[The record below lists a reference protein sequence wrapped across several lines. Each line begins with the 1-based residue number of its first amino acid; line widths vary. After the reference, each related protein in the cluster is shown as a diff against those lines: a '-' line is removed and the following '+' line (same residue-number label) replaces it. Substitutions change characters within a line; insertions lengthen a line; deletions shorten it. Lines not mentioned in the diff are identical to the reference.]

1 MKFILKLNLKQQ
13 IILKE
18 LIDKI
23 LSKDIEWLDIKKIS
37 WKSNYFRCR
46 TGQIRIIFY
55 EENEKYYI
63 FDIDFR
69 WRIYKRLK

>member
-1 MKFILKLNLKQQ
+1 MKFLLKLNLKQQ

-23 LSKDIEWLDIKKIS
+23 LSWNIEWLDIKKIS
-37 WKSNYFRCR
+37 WKSNYYRCR
-46 TGQIRIIFY
+46 IWQIRIIFY
-55 EENEKYYI
+55 EEKWKYFI

-69 WRIYKRLK
+69 WRIYKSLK

>member
-1 MKFILKLNLKQQ
+1 MKLNLKQQ

-18 LIDKI
+18 LIDII
-23 LSKDIEWLDIKKIS
+23 LSKNIKWLDIKKIS
-37 WKSNYFRCR
+37 WKPNFYRCR

-55 EENEKYYI
+55 EENEEYFI

-69 WRIYKRLK
+69 WRIYKGLK